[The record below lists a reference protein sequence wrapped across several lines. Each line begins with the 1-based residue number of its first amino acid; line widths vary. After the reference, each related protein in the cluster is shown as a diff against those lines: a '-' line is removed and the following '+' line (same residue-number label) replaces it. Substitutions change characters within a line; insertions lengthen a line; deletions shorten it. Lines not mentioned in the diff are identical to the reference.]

1 MLPLEKQDNIPKPK
15 NKPKKPCKEIGKH
28 PSNAYIS
35 YKRLHDSLAR
45 CHRLCAVLIT
55 ECSHNAG

>member
-28 PSNAYIS
+28 PSNAYI
-35 YKRLHDSLAR
+35 KAIKG
-45 CHRLCAVLIT
+45 CMTA
-55 ECSHNAG
+55 